1 MYPLSA
7 PRLEFHV
14 ARLETVN
21 ASWRN
26 HGSSDL
32 FRGLAL
38 SLRAALLCNFSP
50 SHLFDQF
57 RNLMRSRLC
66 EDDVRNALSK
76 TYGHLVSAVEEC
88 HHQIVMRPASRPVK
102 GRASEGSPAIWRGG
116 AVMGSRESR
125 APAEKLGPASAAK
138 LLDDPQQ
145 LLAAFF
151 SAPNVGFVIL
161 DDRLRYLAINDALAA
176 MNGLPAQAHLG
187 KAVHEILGDVAEEV
201 EPLIKHV
208 LATGQTVSNFEL
220 TGQLPAKGEPG
231 HWIENWFPIKDHQGR
246 VKQACAVIVEVT
258 EQKNLEGKLR
268 TLTGELRRETERLQM
283 LLDIDTTLGS
293 RLELQQLL
301 PAVLNCVRRA
311 IPHDHVSVSL
321 YDENLRALRLSASDS
336 LFKELAVEGEVV
348 PLEETLSSQAF
359 LNRETKVFRHAD
371 LLASPLERVK
381 RALELGIRSDV
392 FIPLITGKGPLGVLA
407 VASCADDGFMPAD
420 VELLKRV
427 ATPVALALENALIHK
442 DLRQE
447 KQRLQ
452 VLLDVSM
459 ILGSTLNVV
468 EAFPSVSA
476 QIRRVL
482 RHEFASLTL
491 RDDIGGLLRRHVWD
505 FPLSKGIHSSAPVPL
520 PHNPQGKALQTR
532 TPMIFTRDE
541 IEGFHT
547 EATRQLLQ
555 EGIKTL
561 CCVPLITSQD
571 ALGTLNLG
579 STREKAFTPEDFGPL
594 GQIASQIAAALDNAR
609 AYREIE
615 DLKDRLV
622 EEKLYL
628 EDEIRAEFNFE
639 EIVGES
645 ATLKE
650 ALSKAQT
657 VASSDATVLILGE
670 TGTGKELIARAIHRM
685 SRRKDKGFIKLNCAA
700 IPTGLLES
708 ELIGHEKGAFT
719 GAIGQKL
726 GRMELANGG
735 TLLLDEVGDIP
746 LELQP
751 KLLRVL
757 QDHEFE
763 RLGGTRTIEV
773 DLRLI
778 AATNRDLPKLI
789 ETHQFR
795 SDLFYRLNVFPIRVP
810 PLRERRGDIP
820 MLVRYFV
827 RKYALRMDR
836 NIETIPSET
845 MKALVNWQWPGNV
858 RELENV
864 VERSVILTEG
874 KTLRVPLSELVEGR
888 QNSEP
893 ANHTLERAERE
904 HIIRVLRECIGL
916 VSGPTGAAHRLGL
929 KRSTLQS
936 KMLRLGITRDDYSGP
951 TGE

>member
-1 MYPLSA
+1 LLS
-7 PRLEFHV
+7 
-14 ARLETVN
+14 
-21 ASWRN
+21 
-26 HGSSDL
+26 
-32 FRGLAL
+32 GL
-38 SLRAALLCNFSP
+38 
-50 SHLFDQF
+50 
-57 RNLMRSRLC
+57 
-66 EDDVRNALSK
+66 
-76 TYGHLVSAVEEC
+76 
-88 HHQIVMRPASRPVK
+88 
-102 GRASEGSPAIWRGG
+102 
-116 AVMGSRESR
+116 
-125 APAEKLGPASAAK
+125 
-138 LLDDPQQ
+138 
-145 LLAAFF
+145 F

-161 DDRLRYLAINDALAA
+161 DDRLRYVAVNDALAA
-176 MNGLPAQAHLG
+176 MNGIPAQAHLG
-187 KAVHEILGDVAEEV
+187 KTVHEILGSVAEEV

-208 LATGQTVSNFEL
+208 LATGQTVPNFEL
-220 TGQLPAKGEPG
+220 TGRLPAKQELG

-258 EQKNLEGKLR
+258 EQKNLEEKLH
-268 TLTGELRRETERLQM
+268 TLTGELQRETERLQM
-283 LLDIDTTLGS
+283 LLEIDTTLGS
-293 RLELQQLL
+293 RLEMPQLL
-301 PAVLNCVRRA
+301 PAILNCARKAIPA
-311 IPHDHVSVSL
+311 IPHDHVAVSL
-321 YDENLRALRLSASDS
+321 YDESIQALRLFASDS
-336 LFKELAVEGEVV
+336 LVKEIAVVGDVAA
-348 PLEETLSSQAF
+348 LEETLSGQAF
-359 LNRETKVFRHAD
+359 VDRETKVFRHAD
-371 LLASPLERVK
+371 LLASPLVRVK
-381 RALELGIRSDV
+381 RALELGIRSV
-392 FIPLITGKGPLGVLA
+392 FLIPLITAKGPLGVLSF
-407 VASCADDGFMPAD
+407 ASSADDAFPPAD
-420 VELLKRV
+420 VNLLERV
-427 ATPVALALENALIHK
+427 AARVTLALENALIHK

-452 VLLDVSM
+452 VLVDVSM
-459 ILGSTLNVV
+459 ILGSNLNVV
-468 EAFPSVSA
+468 EAFPKVSA

-491 RDDIGGLLRRHVWD
+491 RDDVGGLLSRHAWD

-520 PHNPQGKALQTR
+520 PNNPQGKALQAR

-541 IEGFHT
+541 IDGFNT
-547 EATRQLLQ
+547 EATTQLLQ

-561 CCVPLITSQD
+561 CCVPLITSKG

-579 STREKAFTPEDFGPL
+579 STRESAFTPEDFGPL
-594 GQIASQIAAALDNAR
+594 GQIASQIAVALDNAR
-609 AYREIE
+609 AYHEIE
-615 DLKDRLV
+615 DLKNRLV

-628 EDEIRAEFNFE
+628 EGEIRAEFNFE

-645 ATLKE
+645 AALKE
-650 ALSKAQT
+650 VLAKAQT

-685 SRRKDKGFIKLNCAA
+685 SRRKDNSFIKLNCAA

-708 ELIGHEKGAFT
+708 ELFGHEKGAFT
-719 GAIGQKL
+719 GAIGQKV
-726 GRMELANGG
+726 GRMELADGG
-735 TLLLDEVGDIP
+735 TLLLDEIGDIP

-757 QDHEFE
+757 QDREFE
-763 RLGGTRTIEV
+763 RLGGNRTIKV

-789 ETHQFR
+789 QGHQFR
-795 SDLFYRLNVFPIRVP
+795 SDLFYRLNVFPVRVP

-836 NIETIPSET
+836 KIETIPSET

-874 KTLRVPLSELVEGR
+874 KALRVPLSELVEER
-888 QNSEP
+888 QSADP
-893 ANHTLERAERE
+893 MNHTLEGAERE

-936 KMLRLGITRDDYSGP
+936 KMLRLGITRDDYNGP
-951 TGE
+951 PRE

>member
-1 MYPLSA
+1 
-7 PRLEFHV
+7 
-14 ARLETVN
+14 
-21 ASWRN
+21 
-26 HGSSDL
+26 
-32 FRGLAL
+32 
-38 SLRAALLCNFSP
+38 
-50 SHLFDQF
+50 
-57 RNLMRSRLC
+57 
-66 EDDVRNALSK
+66 
-76 TYGHLVSAVEEC
+76 
-88 HHQIVMRPASRPVK
+88 
-102 GRASEGSPAIWRGG
+102 
-116 AVMGSRESR
+116 MGSRESR
-125 APAEKLGPASAAK
+125 APSGKWGPLPAAE

-145 LLAAFF
+145 FLSGLFR
-151 SAPNVGFVIL
+151 APNVGLVIL
-161 DDRLRYLAINDALAA
+161 DDGLRYVAVNDALAT
-176 MNGLPAQAHLG
+176 MNGIPAEVHPG
-187 KAVHEILGDVAEEV
+187 KTIHQILGDAAEKV
-201 EPLIKHV
+201 EPLIRHV

-220 TGQLPAKGEPG
+220 RAQLPTKNELG
-231 HWIENWFPIKDHQGR
+231 HWIENWFPIKDHKGK

-258 EQKNLEGKLR
+258 EQKNLKEKLR
-268 TLTGELRRETERLQM
+268 ILTSELRRETDRLQM
-283 LLDIDTTLGS
+283 LLEIDRALGS
-293 RLELQQLL
+293 HLEMQQLL
-301 PAVLNCVRRA
+301 PAIFNCVRRA

-321 YDENLRALRLSASDS
+321 YDEGLRALRLWASDS
-336 LFKELAVEGEVV
+336 PFKELAVEGEVF
-348 PLEETLSSQAF
+348 PLEETLSGQAF
-359 LNRETKVFRHAD
+359 VNRETKLFTHAD
-371 LLASPLERVK
+371 LLASPLVGVK
-381 RALELGIRSDV
+381 RALELGIRSAV
-392 FIPLITGKGPLGVLA
+392 FIPLMTAKGPLGVLA
-407 VASCADDGFMPAD
+407 VASCAEQAFLPAD
-420 VELLKRV
+420 ADLLDRV

-452 VLLDVSM
+452 VLADVAM
-459 ILGSTLNVV
+459 ILASDLNVV
-468 EAFPSVSA
+468 EAFPRVSA

-491 RDDIGGLLRRHVWD
+491 RDDFSGLLSRHAWD
-505 FPLSKGIHSSAPVPL
+505 FPLSKGIHSNAPVPL
-520 PHNPQGKALQTR
+520 PHNPQGKVLEAR
-532 TPMIFTRDE
+532 APMIFTRDE
-541 IEGFHT
+541 IAGFHT
-547 EATRQLLQ
+547 EVTTQLLQ

-561 CCVPLITSQD
+561 CCVPLISSQG
-571 ALGTLNLG
+571 AVGTLNLG
-579 STREKAFTPEDFGPL
+579 STRETAFTPGDFGPL
-594 GQIASQIAAALDNAR
+594 TQIASQIAVALENAR

-615 DLKDRLV
+615 DLKNRLV

-639 EIVGES
+639 AIVGES
-645 ATLKE
+645 RVLKE
-650 ALSKAQT
+650 VLSKAQT

-685 SRRKDKGFIKLNCAA
+685 SRRKENGFIKLNCAA

-708 ELIGHEKGAFT
+708 ELFGHEKGAFT
-719 GAIGQKL
+719 GAVGQKV
-726 GRMELANGG
+726 GRMELADGG

-773 DLRLI
+773 DLRII
-778 AATNRDLPKLI
+778 AATNRDLAKLI
-789 ETHQFR
+789 AGHQFR

-820 MLVRYFV
+820 ILVRYFV
-827 RKYALRMDR
+827 RKYALRMAR
-836 NIETIPSET
+836 NIETIPSES

-874 KTLRVPLSELVEGR
+874 KTLRVPLSELVEER
-888 QNSEP
+888 QNADP

-936 KMLRLGITRDDYSGP
+936 KMLRLGITRDDYSSP
-951 TGE
+951 PRE

>member
-1 MYPLSA
+1 
-7 PRLEFHV
+7 
-14 ARLETVN
+14 
-21 ASWRN
+21 
-26 HGSSDL
+26 
-32 FRGLAL
+32 
-38 SLRAALLCNFSP
+38 
-50 SHLFDQF
+50 
-57 RNLMRSRLC
+57 
-66 EDDVRNALSK
+66 
-76 TYGHLVSAVEEC
+76 
-88 HHQIVMRPASRPVK
+88 
-102 GRASEGSPAIWRGG
+102 
-116 AVMGSRESR
+116 MGSRESR
-125 APAEKLGPASAAK
+125 APSGKWGPLSAAK

-145 LLAAFF
+145 FLSGLF
-151 SAPNVGFVIL
+151 SAPNVGLVIL
-161 DDRLRYLAINDALAA
+161 DDGLRYVAVNDALAT
-176 MNGLPAQAHLG
+176 MNGIPAEVHPG
-187 KAVHEILGDVAEEV
+187 KTIHEILGNAAEKV

-220 TGQLPAKGEPG
+220 RAQLPTKNELG
-231 HWIENWFPIKDHQGR
+231 HWIEDWFPIKDHQGK

-258 EQKNLEGKLR
+258 EQKNLKEKLR
-268 TLTGELRRETERLQM
+268 ILTSELRRETDRLQM
-283 LLDIDTTLGS
+283 LLEIDTTLGS
-293 RLELQQLL
+293 RLEMQQLL
-301 PAVLNCVRRA
+301 PAIFNCVRRA

-321 YDENLRALRLSASDS
+321 YDESVRALRLCASDS
-336 LFKELAVEGEVV
+336 LLKELAVEGGVL
-348 PLEETLSSQAF
+348 PLEETLSGQAF
-359 LNRETKVFRHAD
+359 VNRETKLFTHAD
-371 LLASPLERVK
+371 LLASPLMRVK
-381 RALELGIRSDV
+381 RALELGIRSAV
-392 FIPLITGKGPLGVLA
+392 FIPLMTAKGPLGVLA
-407 VASCADDGFMPAD
+407 VGSCADHVFLPAD
-420 VELLKRV
+420 VDLLKRV

-447 KQRLQ
+447 KQ
-452 VLLDVSM
+452 VLGEIAM
-459 ILGSTLNVV
+459 ILASDLNVV
-468 EAFPSVSA
+468 EAFPRVSA

-491 RDDIGGLLRRHVWD
+491 RDDVSGLLSRHAWD

-520 PHNPQGKALQTR
+520 PPNPQGRVLEAR
-532 TPMIFTRDE
+532 APMIFTRDE
-541 IEGFHT
+541 IAGFHSEVT
-547 EATRQLLQ
+547 TQLLR

-561 CCVPLITSQD
+561 CCVPLISSQG
-571 ALGTLNLG
+571 AVGTLNLG
-579 STREKAFTPEDFGPL
+579 STRETAFTPQDFGPL
-594 GQIASQIAAALDNAR
+594 TQSASQIAVALDNAR
-609 AYREIE
+609 AYHEIE
-615 DLKDRLV
+615 DLKNPLV

-628 EDEIRAEFNFE
+628 QDEIRAEFNFG

-645 ATLKE
+645 RVLKDL
-650 ALSKAQT
+650 LSKAQT

-685 SRRKDKGFIKLNCAA
+685 SRRKDNGFIKLNCAA
-700 IPTGLLES
+700 IPPGLLES
-708 ELIGHEKGAFT
+708 ELFGDEKGAFT
-719 GAIGQKL
+719 GAVGRKV
-726 GRMELANGG
+726 GRMELADGG

-773 DLRLI
+773 DLRII

-789 ETHQFR
+789 AGHQFR

-820 MLVRYFV
+820 ILVRYFV
-827 RKYALRMDR
+827 RKYALRMAR
-836 NIETIPSET
+836 NIETIPRET

-874 KTLRVPLSELVEGR
+874 KTLRVPLSELVEER
-888 QNSEP
+888 QNADP

-936 KMLRLGITRDDYSGP
+936 KMLRLGITRDDYSSP
-951 TGE
+951 PRD